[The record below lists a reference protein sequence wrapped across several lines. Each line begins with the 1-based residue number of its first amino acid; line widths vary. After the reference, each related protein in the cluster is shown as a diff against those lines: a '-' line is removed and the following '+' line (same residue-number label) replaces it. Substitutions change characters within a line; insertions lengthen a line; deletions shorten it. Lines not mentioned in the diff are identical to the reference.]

1 MTISEES
8 RRLFSD
14 CKHNAK
20 RGIENVVPYVSGS
33 MNKRTRMY
41 KMAQRYREDAEI
53 DFELGVINQEE
64 YSIEVKA
71 VQLFEK
77 MLANFKVF

>member
-8 RRLFSD
+8 RKLFNE
-14 CKHNAK
+14 CKHNVK

-41 KMAQRYREDAEI
+41 KMVQRYREDAEI
-53 DFELGVINQEE
+53 DFELGVINQKE
-64 YSIEVKA
+64 YNIEVKA
-71 VQLFEK
+71 VQLFER

>member
-8 RRLFSD
+8 RRLFND

-20 RGIENVVPYVSGS
+20 KGVDVIPYVSGTI
-33 MNKRTRMY
+33 NKRTRMY
-41 KMAQRYREDAEI
+41 KIAARYKEDADI
-53 DFELGVINQEE
+53 DFELGVINKDE
-64 YSIEVKA
+64 YDTEIMA
-71 VQLFEK
+71 VRLFEK